1 MKRQLI
7 YLPFLLA
14 AAELLASLGVWR
26 GTPTDW
32 VGQPL
37 HFWDFELLRLRYWF
51 GFGLLFAI
59 LWAIGWRVLRLHWA
73 KIPLAVL
80 GLACPIGTEVMT
92 SIYFWR
98 GLTLHQILYLGLP
111 DFREYF
117 WDHLISWTAI
127 LIVGL
132 SVWYFRIKRRRM
144 RPLTTTTE
152 SPTTTTHSSSTSPQ
166 A

>member
-1 MKRQLI
+1 MKKRLI
-7 YLPFLLA
+7 YLLLFFA
-14 AAELLASLGVWR
+14 AAELLASLCVWR

-32 VGQPL
+32 VGKPL

-51 GFGLLFAI
+51 GFGLLFAG
-59 LWAIGWRVLRLHWA
+59 LWAIGWLIFRRHRA
-73 KIPLAVL
+73 KVPLEVL
-80 GLACPIGTEVMT
+80 GVVCSIGTEVMT
-92 SIYFWR
+92 STYFWR

-127 LIVGL
+127 LLAGL
-132 SVWYFRIKRRRM
+132 SIWHFWKKRRRM
-144 RPLTTTTE
+144 QP
-152 SPTTTTHSSSTSPQ
+152 PTATMEPPTSTTHISSSSPQ